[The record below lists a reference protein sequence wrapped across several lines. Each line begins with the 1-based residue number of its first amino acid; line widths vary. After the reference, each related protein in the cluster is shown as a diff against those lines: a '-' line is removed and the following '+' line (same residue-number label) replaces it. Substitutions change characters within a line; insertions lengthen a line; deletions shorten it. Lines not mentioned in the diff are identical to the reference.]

1 VAYRPPWRDWRQSQC
16 DRRAVARTRRP
27 RPAPPRPPDTLDS
40 ANGTTRPKVSR
51 QCGALKAPKARCEE
65 ITMGDRK
72 RAFSC
77 NGQGR
82 GFACPSRT
90 FFPSGYGFI
99 APDDKDLGIGELF
112 VHQVR
117 RRRWDGGRARGEKK
131 SRKKCSAFSPSRPM
145 LASEKDAHA
154 ASPVMPARDASDTR
168 LGNKSVVGSYSM
180 HFVDS
185 IPGFQG
191 ARGGKGE
198 RVETKAGPLTRPDPL
213 ASLHPIFLSLSPIN
227 HTCLSLSLSLIQ
239 SAIQTDG
246 FRSLREGEAVEFE
259 VEAAAP
265 GGRSKAVRVTGPEG
279 APVQVR
285 GKRRKRMNM
294 DGW

>member
-1 VAYRPPWRDWRQSQC
+1 MAYRPPWRDWRQSQC

-51 QCGALKAPKARCEE
+51 QCGALKAPKARYEE

-99 APDDKDLGIGELF
+99 APDDEDLGVGELF

-131 SRKKCSAFSPSRPM
+131 SRKKRSAFSPSRPM

-168 LGNKSVVGSYSM
+168 LGKCLLLGPRACISWPANQ
-180 HFVDS
+180 
-185 IPGFQG
+185 GFR
-191 ARGGKGE
+191 AREEGE
-198 RVETKAGPLTRPDPL
+198 RERGSKRRLDRRPDPTL
-213 ASLHPIFLSLSPIN
+213 SHLFIPFLSLSPI
-227 HTCLSLSLSLIQ
+227 HHMSLPLPLSHSVRHPDRRLPLP
-239 SAIQTDG
+239 A
-246 FRSLREGEAVEFE
+246 R
-259 VEAAAP
+259 
-265 GGRSKAVRVTGPEG
+265 GRG
-279 APVQVR
+279 
-285 GKRRKRMNM
+285 RRI
-294 DGW
+294 